1 MFSRGSPAV
10 HLDHVGALPAV
21 SRFVAM
27 STVLSF
33 RRRRRQRLLAVAA
46 VAALS
51 LVAGACG
58 GSKSTTSTTTP
69 SGGATTTT
77 IKLAPATLNGSGST
91 FQLAFDQEAISQFH
105 AVYPAVNVTY
115 GGGGSSKGL
124 TDLQNKLVQFAGTDA
139 PIKDYGPYGGAG
151 AVLYFP
157 TVAAPIT
164 VAYNVSGA
172 SKTLVFSGATLAK
185 VFAGKI
191 TTWNDP
197 AITADNTGVTLPATK
212 ITAVHRSDGS
222 GTTHNFTLYLGKAD
236 AADWTYGNSTTF
248 PTTLGGATGNGNQ
261 GVAQTVQ
268 STDGSIG
275 YVDFATAQA
284 AGLKVASIKN
294 NAGQAIAP
302 TLPAA
307 SAAVAAATISPDLT
321 YDPTDAPAAT
331 AYPITSPTWIVT
343 YKTQADHNTG
353 LALKTFLSFLLTT
366 GQTSIAQSTG
376 YAALQGDLLTKARTQ
391 LDALVIP

>member
-1 MFSRGSPAV
+1 
-10 HLDHVGALPAV
+10 
-21 SRFVAM
+21 M
-27 STVLSF
+27 STVLAHRG
-33 RRRRRQRLLAVAA
+33 RRPRVVAVTA
-46 VAALS
+46 VAALG

-58 GSKSTTSTTTP
+58 GSKSSTSTTTP
-69 SGGATTTT
+69 AGGATTTT

-91 FQLAFDQEAISQFH
+91 FQLAFDQEAVTEFH
-105 AVYPAVNVTY
+105 SLYSSVNVTY

-124 TDLQNKLVQFAGTDA
+124 TDLQNKLVQYAGTDA
-139 PIKDYGPYGGAG
+139 PIKDYGPYGGAA

-164 VAYNVSGA
+164 VSYNVSGV

-185 VFAGKI
+185 IFAGKI

-197 AITADNTGVTLPATK
+197 TIAADNTGVTLPNTK

-236 AADWTYGNSTTF
+236 PTDWTYGNSNTY

-268 STDGSIG
+268 STDGGIG

-284 AGLKVASIKN
+284 ASLKVASIKN
-294 NAGQAIAP
+294 SAGQTVAP
-302 TLPAA
+302 TLQGA
-307 SAAVAAATISPDLT
+307 SAAVAAAQINPDLT
-321 YDPTDAPAAT
+321 YDPTDASAAA
-331 AYPITSPTWIVT
+331 AYPITSPTWVVT
-343 YKTQADHNTG
+343 YKTQTDHNTG
-353 LALKTFLSFLLTT
+353 LALKAFLSFLLTT
-366 GQTSIAQSTG
+366 GQTSVAQTTG
-376 YAALQGDLLTKARTQ
+376 YAALQGDLLTKSRAQ